1 MPRFRQTSEVL
12 KLMSKKENIRDIGI
26 IAHIDHGKCIDG
38 ESRVL
43 LDTGESVKIKDLFEK
58 FASRGEV
65 RTVKGGYVVQTGDL
79 KVLGADLKSF
89 KLKPVKAHYIWKLKA
104 DRLIKIETE
113 TGESIITT
121 PEHPF
126 FTINRNGVVSPVRAD
141 ELNPENWILRPSNIK
156 KEGSSQSPARD
167 KHSKFLPIPRP
178 VLNAV
183 RMVLGYF
190 GYEDGK
196 RDETLYGKNGLDA
209 ESLREILRR
218 CTIISEKLLY
228 DREASKLILKEIAS
242 EPQTILALKDKLKLP
257 SRVISSYVSSF
268 ISNGL
273 VRLTDGSAISLT
285 ELGESLLEAWLNES
299 ITLEYA
305 RRLLEHWC
313 TLLEGDLSFIK
324 VTRKV
329 ELRGDF
335 WVYDLTTSTHTFI
348 ANGLLVHNTTMTDS
362 LLAEAGL
369 LSPKIAGEARA
380 LDYLEEEQKRGI
392 TIKTANISL
401 LHEIEGTPYL
411 INLIDTPGHVDF
423 TGKVTRALRAIDGVV
438 VVVDAVEEV
447 MVQTETVTRQA
458 LNERVKP
465 VLFINKV
472 DRLIR
477 ELKLTPE
484 EVQRR
489 FIRIIRDFNNLID
502 LYGEPEFKKQWKVD
516 PVKGTVAFGS
526 ALHRWG
532 FTLEIAQ
539 KKGLKFKD
547 IIEAYRE
554 NRWQE
559 LQKTI
564 PLHEAILDM
573 VVKNLP
579 NPIEAQKYR
588 IPKIWKG
595 DLDSEIGQAMLNC
608 DESGP
613 TVACITMAQMDPHAG
628 LVATG
633 RLYSGRLTEG
643 DHVYLVGAKKEY
655 RVQQV
660 SMYMGAFREVV
671 NSIGSGNIAAALGL
685 DLARAGETLV
695 DISYKDGMVPFERIT
710 YVSEPVI
717 TIALEPKHPRD
728 LPRLVDVMRRLS
740 IEDPNLVTTIN
751 KETGEYLLSG
761 MGELHLEIAI
771 KFMKDYA
778 PGLEIV
784 TSKPIVVYRESVTDQ
799 GVVAMAKSP
808 NKHNRF
814 WIQVEPL
821 EEEVIR
827 MMEEGEISE
836 YMGRQ
841 KMADILHRKA
851 GWPTEEARNVWA
863 LEEHRNILINLTKG
877 VQFLREVR
885 DMVISGFRWAAQA
898 APLCE
903 EPMRGVKV
911 KLLDAQLHE
920 DPVHRGPAQIMPAV
934 RRAIFGSFLTAKPIL
949 LEPIY
954 RIQVSVPVQWV
965 GAVSSLITQKR
976 GRILSSEQKGAVLKI
991 DGYIPVAETFG
1002 LSAEMRSATSGH
1014 AFWQSQFDHW
1024 EKVPENLAAI
1034 VIAEI
1039 RERRGL
1045 PKEVPPASRFIDE
1058 A

>member
-1 MPRFRQTSEVL
+1 MPRFRQTSEIL
-12 KLMSKKENIRDIGI
+12 KLMSRKENIRNIGI
-26 IAHIDHGKCIDG
+26 IAHIDHGK
-38 ESRVL
+38 
-43 LDTGESVKIKDLFEK
+43 
-58 FASRGEV
+58 
-65 RTVKGGYVVQTGDL
+65 
-79 KVLGADLKSF
+79 
-89 KLKPVKAHYIWKLKA
+89 
-104 DRLIKIETE
+104 
-113 TGESIITT
+113 
-121 PEHPF
+121 
-126 FTINRNGVVSPVRAD
+126 
-141 ELNPENWILRPSNIK
+141 
-156 KEGSSQSPARD
+156 
-167 KHSKFLPIPRP
+167 
-178 VLNAV
+178 
-183 RMVLGYF
+183 
-190 GYEDGK
+190 
-196 RDETLYGKNGLDA
+196 
-209 ESLREILRR
+209 
-218 CTIISEKLLY
+218 
-228 DREASKLILKEIAS
+228 
-242 EPQTILALKDKLKLP
+242 
-257 SRVISSYVSSF
+257 
-268 ISNGL
+268 
-273 VRLTDGSAISLT
+273 
-285 ELGESLLEAWLNES
+285 
-299 ITLEYA
+299 
-305 RRLLEHWC
+305 
-313 TLLEGDLSFIK
+313 
-324 VTRKV
+324 
-329 ELRGDF
+329 
-335 WVYDLTTSTHTFI
+335 
-348 ANGLLVHNTTMTDS
+348 TTMTDS

-401 LHEIEGTPYL
+401 LHEVEGTPFL

-423 TGKVTRALRAIDGVV
+423 TGKVTRALRAIDGAV

-458 LNERVKP
+458 LNERVRP

-484 EVQRR
+484 EVQKR

-502 LYGEPEFKKQWKVD
+502 LYGEPEFKKEWKVD

-532 FTLEIAQ
+532 FTLQIAQ
-539 KKGLKFKD
+539 KKGIKFKD
-547 IIEAYRE
+547 VVEAYRE

-573 VVKNLP
+573 VVKSLP
-579 NPIEAQKYR
+579 NPIEAQRYR

-595 DLDSEIGQAMLNC
+595 DLDSEVGQAMLNC
-608 DESGP
+608 DEDGP
-613 TVACITMAQMDPHAG
+613 TVVCITMSQMDPHAG
-628 LVATG
+628 IVATG
-633 RLYSGRLTEG
+633 RIYSGKLSEG
-643 DHVYLVGAKKEY
+643 DHVYLVGARKEY

-671 NSIGSGNIAAALGL
+671 KSIGSGNIAAALGL
-685 DLARAGETLV
+685 DLARAGETLIDSV
-695 DISYKDGMVPFERIT
+695 HKDGMVPFERIT
-710 YVSEPVI
+710 YVSEPVV

-728 LPRLVDVMRRLS
+728 LPRLVDVMHRLS
-740 IEDPNLVTTIN
+740 IDDPNLVTTIN
-751 KETGEYLLSG
+751 QETGEYLLSG

-778 PGLEIV
+778 PGLDIV
-784 TSKPIVVYRESVTDQ
+784 TSRPIVVYRESVTKP
-799 GVVAMAKSP
+799 GILAMAKSP

-821 EEEVIR
+821 EDDVIK
-827 MMEEGEISE
+827 MIEDGEISE

-841 KMADILHRKA
+841 KMAEILHRKA
-851 GWPTEEARNVWA
+851 GWPVEEARNVWA
-863 LEEHRNILINLTKG
+863 LEEHRNILINVTKG
-877 VQFLREVR
+877 IQYLREVR
-885 DMVISGFRWAAQA
+885 DMVISGFRWASQA
-898 APLCE
+898 GPLCE
-903 EPMRGVKV
+903 EPLRGVKV
-911 KLLDAQLHE
+911 KLVDVQLHE

-991 DGYIPVAETFG
+991 DGFIPVAETFG
-1002 LSAEMRSATSGH
+1002 LAADMRSATSGH

-1024 EKVPENLAAI
+1024 EKVPENLAAD

-1045 PKEVPPASRFIDE
+1045 SKEVPPASRFIDE